1 MKRQPQ
7 TIVPIGFTQTTMS
20 ILNPKKRV
28 IIDMIMVQLLSLMA
42 TFILILIFAGG
53 KLDSNEMTYAL
64 VGLFLSILMLG
75 SVYSRIAK

>member
-1 MKRQPQ
+1 MRKQQP
-7 TIVPIGFTQTTMS
+7 ILPIGFSETTMS

-42 TFILILIFAGG
+42 TFMLILIFASGQ
-53 KLDSNEMTYAL
+53 LDSSEMTYAL
-64 VGLFLSILMLG
+64 VGLFVSILMLG

>member
-1 MKRQPQ
+1 MRKQQP
-7 TIVPIGFTQTTMS
+7 ILPIGFSETTMS

-42 TFILILIFAGG
+42 TFTLILVFASGR
-53 KLDSNEMTYAL
+53 LDSTEMTYAL
-64 VGLFLSILMLG
+64 VGLFVSILMLG